1 MLKQKDWETLLNKL
15 QANVTIIPADPET
28 TNRGKLR
35 KFLTKW
41 CLDSVK
47 VQEVEGEKWEDASE
61 KLKER
66 MQVLEPEKFEKMVK
80 ENGLKSWKQSI
91 DYVTRYV
98 VLNDL
103 EEKDEE

>member
-1 MLKQKDWETLLNKL
+1 M
-15 QANVTIIPADPET
+15 TIYKVLVEWKKT
-28 TNRGKLR
+28 FTGGKVI
-35 KFLTKW
+35 K
-41 CLDSVK
+41 
-47 VQEVEGEKWEDASE
+47 VEGEKWEDASE